1 MKRSLLQLLR
11 SPDDGSELRLV
22 DEELSGDEITGGRLV
37 DAAGREFPIED
48 GLPLFAAEGADDPTF
63 AFKWSIIG
71 DTYGHEQ
78 ATRATRRAW
87 YLERFGYGDEETLAR
102 PCAASS
108 SSTPAAAAAS
118 TRACSPTA
126 ARRSSPSTSAARRRA
141 RRTGRRAAATTST

>member
-22 DEELSGDEITGGRLV
+22 DEQLDRRRDHRRSPRRRG
-37 DAAGREFPIED
+37 GREFPIES
-48 GLPLFAAEGADDPTF
+48 GLPLFAADGADDPTF

-87 YLERFGYGDEETLAR
+87 YLERFGYGDEETLAEAVGER
-102 PCAASS
+102 S
-108 SSTPAAAAAS
+108 SSTRAAAAAS

-126 ARRSSPSTSAARRRA
+126 ARQVVAVDLSREARGATYRQA
-141 RRTGRRAAATTST
+141 GAATTCT